1 MSVTADGVVSE
12 PRGGASWLWNRQLAS
27 YPDTGPRVLY
37 LAITVLATIT
47 LYYELY
53 VGGSVS
59 TLLLVNLHMSF
70 TFFVTTLAFGNLIG
84 AFGSLFAGISD
95 RLGRANMVVFG
106 LLFTGVFVAF
116 ILPAATSKWVFT
128 IESFVVGVVEGIC
141 LVATPA
147 LIRDF
152 SPQVGRATAMG
163 FWTSGPV
170 LGSLIVAVVGSATI
184 PTIVNDPRF
193 WTHEYRICGIAGLVV
208 FVVALIG
215 LRELSPRCATS

>member
-1 MSVTADGVVSE
+1 VT
-12 PRGGASWLWNRQLAS
+12 
-27 YPDTGPRVLY
+27 Y

-59 TLLLVNLHMSF
+59 TLILANLHMSF
-70 TFFVTTLAFGNLIG
+70 TFFVLTLAFGALIG
-84 AFGSLFAGISD
+84 AFGSLFAGITD
-95 RLGRANMVVFG
+95 RLGRANLVVFG
-106 LLFTGVFVAF
+106 LFFTAVFVAF
-116 ILPAATSKWVFT
+116 IMPTASNKWTFT
-128 IESFVVGVVEGIC
+128 IESWVVGFVEGIC

-170 LGSLIVAVVGSATI
+170 IGSLIVSVVGLMIWFRRSGFLA
-184 PTIVNDPRF
+184 
-193 WTHEYRICGIAGLVV
+193 
-208 FVVALIG
+208 
-215 LRELSPRCATS
+215 S